1 MMSVFTRGL
10 RLSFRA
16 GLCAAVLA
24 SLGCGTMN
32 SRRATEQLLVSDAV
46 DRAVAR
52 IDFSDLAGQKVFL
65 ETKYIKNVKNLN
77 MVEFVNEEYIVSAL
91 RQQLFAANCQVQD
104 KPEEAEYIV
113 EARVG
118 AVGTDGHD
126 VIYGLPANN
135 GLNSAASLVTSTPAL
150 PSIPELSVA
159 KRSQQL
165 GAAKIGVF
173 AYHRKTRTPVWQAG
187 ISQSRSTSKD
197 YWVMGIGPFQKGT
210 IVNGTQFAGA
220 KLSLPLIND
229 TPETDP
235 AEPAPLAAYQDEIH
249 FGKPLPEE
257 KPIPVRPASAITDE
271 PAAGTK

>member
-1 MMSVFTRGL
+1 M
-10 RLSFRA
+10 A
-16 GLCAAVLA
+16 GA
-24 SLGCGTMN
+24 GCGTMN

-52 IDFSDLAGQKVFL
+52 IDFRDLAGQKVFL

-104 KPEEAEYIV
+104 KAEEADYIV

-118 AVGTDGHD
+118 AIGTDGND
-126 VIYGLPANN
+126 VIYGLPASN
-135 GLNSAASLVTSTPAL
+135 GLNSAASLIAATPML

-159 KRSQQL
+159 KRSQQS

-187 ISQSRSTSKD
+187 VSQSRSTSRD
-197 YWVMGIGPFQKGT
+197 TWVMGVGPFQKGT
-210 IVNGTQFAGA
+210 IYNGTQFAGSQLA
-220 KLSLPLIND
+220 LPLLPIPDESEN
-229 TPETDP
+229 
-235 AEPAPLAAYQDEIH
+235 AEPEPLVHYQEEIH

-257 KPIPVRPASAITDE
+257 KPTAVRPASAEE
-271 PAAGTK
+271 PVKTPSEKPAK

>member
-1 MMSVFTRGL
+1 MGSFTRGVAL
-10 RLSFRA
+10 
-16 GLCAAVLA
+16 AVRGSLGVAILA
-24 SLGCGTMN
+24 TLGCGSMN

-46 DRAVAR
+46 DRAVSS

-65 ETKYIKNVKNLN
+65 ETKYIKNIKNLN

-91 RQQLFAANCQVQD
+91 RQQMFAAQCQVQD
-104 KPEEAEYIV
+104 KPEEADYIV

-126 VIYGLPANN
+126 VTYGLPANN
-135 GLNSAASLVTSTPAL
+135 GLNSAASLVTSAPAL

-187 ISQSRSTSKD
+187 VSQSRSTQKD
-197 YWVMGIGPFQKGT
+197 TWVLGVGPFQKGT
-210 IVNGTQFAGA
+210 IVEGTQFAGS
-220 KLSLPLIND
+220 KLKLPLI
-229 TPETDP
+229 PEKHESGEE
-235 AEPAPLAAYQDEIH
+235 EPAPLASYQEEIH
-249 FGKPLPEE
+249 FAKPLPEE
-257 KPIPVRPASAITDE
+257 KPYMVKPAG
-271 PAAGTK
+271 AGE